1 MWYNYQREYY
11 RTGSSLFFFVNPDS
25 MQPTLEFFGL
35 ESSEDATGIYDAMT
49 DNFQKQDLSSS
60 IQNIIFLSSGGT

>member
-1 MWYNYQREYY
+1 
-11 RTGSSLFFFVNPDS
+11 

-35 ESSEDATGIYDAMT
+35 ESSQDATGIYDAMT

-60 IQNIIFLSSGGT
+60 IQNIIFLSSDGT